1 MGNIVY
7 KFRDWKIPFHKE
19 NLTEG
24 MLYFASPTQF
34 NDPFDCLI
42 VPRYD
47 LLIKQQKTEKYRDL
61 IRHDNP
67 YFSARRVNQEVKK
80 WMGMNLLSG
89 NNYLQNAEKK
99 LKMLLRYGIFSL
111 SRVNDNILL
120 WSHYADSHHG
130 FCIGYDEEELYDFV
144 INSFKVIGMIADK
157 RNINYSDSYPI
168 IIPHKNIT
176 GEEYII
182 TPITT
187 KSSDWAYEKEVRIIL
202 YDGAN
207 TKLKLV
213 KKRIVKEIILGCYI
227 QQQDKDEIIGVAKK
241 NYPGTKIL
249 EAKKH
254 PEKFKLVFDEIK

>member
-1 MGNIVY
+1 
-7 KFRDWKIPFHKE
+7 
-19 NLTEG
+19 
-24 MLYFASPTQF
+24 
-34 NDPFDCLI
+34 
-42 VPRYD
+42 
-47 LLIKQQKTEKYRDL
+47 
-61 IRHDNP
+61 
-67 YFSARRVNQEVKK
+67 
-80 WMGMNLLSG
+80 
-89 NNYLQNAEKK
+89 
-99 LKMLLRYGIFSL
+99 MLLRYGIFSL